1 MEASVFVL
9 ANNGLRKDRETSTVK
24 LRLQSSKRNLTVIR
38 QPSTVNRQ
46 LSSRIKVYVILPP

>member
-24 LRLQSSKRNLTVIR
+24 LRLQSSKRNLTGICQLFTVIR
-38 QPSTVNRQ
+38 QPSTVIYD
-46 LSSRIKVYVILPP
+46 LKFV